1 MTLSWSVPFFPKT
14 GVYNIYHMRN
24 NMNKSIVQFSNNF
37 PKLNQSKYRYLSR
50 PYNSTC
56 ISFEI
61 MDITLDDA
69 GYYASGTSATDA
81 WSKGRAVVLIVFGEF
96 LLNLFYPHF
105 FLDFRSSFFSSN
117 TFFFSKELSSFI
129 FLLKISFI

>member
-1 MTLSWSVPFFPKT
+1 MTLSWSVPFVPKT
-14 GVYNIYHMRN
+14 GGYNIYHMKN
-24 NMNKSIVQFSNNF
+24 NKSKSIVPFSNNL
-37 PKLNQSKYRYLSR
+37 PMLNQSKYRYLSR

-81 WSKGRAVVLIVFGEF
+81 WSKGRVVVLIVFGEF
-96 LLNLFYPHF
+96 LL
-105 FLDFRSSFFSSN
+105 
-117 TFFFSKELSSFI
+117 
-129 FLLKISFI
+129 

>member
-14 GVYNIYHMRN
+14 GGYNIYHMKN
-24 NMNKSIVQFSNNF
+24 NKSKSIVQFSNNL
-37 PKLNQSKYRYLSR
+37 PMLNQSKYRYLSR

-69 GYYASGTSATDA
+69 GYYASGTIATDA

-96 LLNLFYPHF
+96 LLKLFYPHF

-129 FLLKISFI
+129 FLLKNSLI

>member
-14 GVYNIYHMRN
+14 GGYNIYHMKN
-24 NMNKSIVQFSNNF
+24 NKSKSIVQFSNNL
-37 PKLNQSKYRYLSR
+37 PMLNQSKYRYLYR

-69 GYYASGTSATDA
+69 GYYASGTIATDA

-96 LLNLFYPHF
+96 LLKLFYPHF
-105 FLDFRSSFFSSN
+105 FLDFRSSFFLL
-117 TFFFSKELSSFI
+117 TLFSFQKSFLVLY
-129 FLLKISFI
+129 FC

>member
-14 GVYNIYHMRN
+14 GGYKIYHMRN

-37 PKLNQSKYRYLSR
+37 QKLNQSKYRYLSR
-50 PYNSTC
+50 PYNSAC

-69 GYYASGTSATDA
+69 GYYASGTRATDA
-81 WSKGRAVVLIVFGEF
+81 WSKGRAVVLIVFGEI
-96 LLNLFYPHF
+96 LLKLSYPHF

-129 FLLKISFI
+129 FLLKISLI

>member
-14 GVYNIYHMRN
+14 GGYNIYHMRN
-24 NMNKSIVQFSNNF
+24 NMNKSIVEFSDNL
-37 PKLNQSKYRYLSR
+37 PILNQSKYRYLSR

-69 GYYASGTSATDA
+69 GYYASGISATDA
-81 WSKGRAVVLIVFGEF
+81 WSKGRAVVLIVFGEI
-96 LLNLFYPHF
+96 LLNLSYPHF